1 MVLLPIYITS
11 QNENL
16 KQSSGFG
23 LIHAKKISSSLFV
36 QDIIV
41 VNFKANQFPLCG
53 NRPNINSVHPKS
65 LLLLLL
71 EITMHR
77 CTGATKPV
85 QGFISTPP

>member
-1 MVLLPIYITS
+1 MILLPQYITC

-16 KQSSGFG
+16 KQRPDFG
-23 LIHAKKISSSLFV
+23 SLFV

-41 VNFKANQFPLCG
+41 VNFKANHFPLCG

>member
-1 MVLLPIYITS
+1 MILLPQYIS
-11 QNENL
+11 CQNENL
-16 KQSSGFG
+16 NQRSNFDPFFF
-23 LIHAKKISSSLFV
+23 SLFV
-36 QDIIV
+36 QDITV
-41 VNFKANQFPLCG
+41 VNFKANHFPFCD

-85 QGFISTPP
+85 QGFISAPP